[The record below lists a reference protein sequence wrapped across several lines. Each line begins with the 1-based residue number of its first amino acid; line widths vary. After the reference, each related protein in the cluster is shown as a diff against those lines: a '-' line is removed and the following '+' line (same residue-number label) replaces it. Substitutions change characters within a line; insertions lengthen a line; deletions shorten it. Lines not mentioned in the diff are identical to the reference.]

1 MKNPNSDIKA
11 LTDGMVEIDV
21 SLRRARK
28 QLVDAE
34 WTGDE
39 EAENAL
45 RREIERLE
53 RQKELGQTHDVPW

>member
-1 MKNPNSDIKA
+1 MKSHSDIKH
-11 LTDGMVEIDV
+11 LTDGMVAIDV
-21 SLRRARK
+21 ALRRARR

-39 EAENAL
+39 DAEKAL

-53 RQKELGQTHDVPW
+53 TQKALGQTHDVPW

>member
-1 MKNPNSDIKA
+1 MKSHSDIKA

>member
-1 MKNPNSDIKA
+1 MKSHSDIKH
-11 LTDGMVEIDV
+11 LTECMIEIDV
-21 SLRRARK
+21 ALRRARK

-39 EAENAL
+39 DAEKAL

-53 RQKELGQTHDVPW
+53 DQRALGQTHDVPW

>member
-1 MKNPNSDIKA
+1 MPNSNPDTKR

-21 SLRRARK
+21 ALRRARK

-39 EAENAL
+39 DAEKAL

-53 RQKELGQTHDVPW
+53 AQRALGQTHDVPW

>member
-1 MKNPNSDIKA
+1 MKSHSDIKH

-21 SLRRARK
+21 ALRRARK

-39 EAENAL
+39 DAEKAL

-53 RQKELGQTHDVPW
+53 TQKALGQTHDVPW